1 MKPIKECGL
10 NITGKV
16 LSKINKADIVDIE
29 DLVCKTREE
38 SLSIKGI
45 GNKTVDEIEMALMEK
60 GLSLKK
66 ENDPKIERDLDLLLN
81 IAEQVLD
88 EEELDQELEDMVISI
103 RDKELGGLRLNL
115 GVKGFFKIVK
125 ERILEYERI

>member
-1 MKPIKECGL
+1 MKPIKVCGL

-115 GVKGFFKIVK
+115 GVKGFL
-125 ERILEYERI
+125 R